1 MKKVLILLLM
11 IIVCGCQSK
20 SENSNPNQLNSISL
34 TKIYP
39 GDISNVNK
47 VELLDGS
54 TGEKKTIVDERII
67 QEWLN
72 KMKEIELIPED
83 NQEQRTGYTFGITL
97 FENEKNIFGFIPNEI
112 SNVYYKANEAFL
124 EPTRVLFEEQY
135 GRKF

>member
-11 IIVCGCQSK
+11 IIVCGCQST

-39 GDISNVNK
+39 GDLSNVNK

-54 TGEKKTIVDERII
+54 TGERKTIVDERIV

-72 KMKEIELIPED
+72 KIKEIELIPED

-112 SNVYYKANEAFL
+112 NNVYY
-124 EPTRVLFEEQY
+124 
-135 GRKF
+135 